1 MHTAVWHRE
10 RETGAGPFSIQPS
23 TQLKPTGLQRPAQ
36 MTKTGMA
43 VCEDHFLPLWLV
55 WEELRWVCR
64 VQARCRQG
72 NLEPGVCTHRWSGVS
87 LVPLFT
93 LRSLTLN
100 RCLMLKA
107 ICRLTLVPSRK
118 AERFVAGAQLSSPS
132 RVPVWR
138 GSWNLWCLSA
148 THGRSAKVWRR

>member
-1 MHTAVWHRE
+1 MHTAVWCRKRMTRSRTIFHS
-10 RETGAGPFSIQPS
+10 AGTLLKTHCSATSCTNDQDRHVWRPFSAS
-23 TQLKPTGLQRPAQ
+23 SACVRTE
-36 MTKTGMA
+36 MS
-43 VCEDHFLPLWLV
+43 LPV
-55 WEELRWVCR
+55 AGC
-64 VQARCRQG
+64 CQG
-72 NLEPGVCTHRWSGVS
+72 IWNLVCTHRWSGVS
-87 LVPLFT
+87 LVVLFT

-118 AERFVAGAQLSSPS
+118 AERFVARAQLSSPS